1 MFELNLD
8 ISHFLDTYWQKKPTV
23 IKNGFI
29 NFADPIMPDEIAG
42 LAMEEE
48 IVSQLIYKSGEQW
61 QSESGPFTHFD
72 KLENEGASLL
82 LQAVDHWHAETQELV
97 RPFRFLPNWRIDPL
111 MVSYS
116 TTAGSAGVQITD
128 EDMFIIQGLG
138 KCRWRVGEKLA
149 ATFSTHGMMQHCAD
163 FAAIIDLQL
172 EPGDLLYIPRGY
184 PHQGYALEAA
194 INYTLGFPAPDQNDL
209 LSSFTDYNIEASAVA
224 ERYTDSAMQL
234 REKPGQIEEQELKEL
249 YRVMLSTCQTP
260 EALIPW
266 FGKMI
271 SAAKYELDI
280 AEPEQPHSHNEILD
294 LFEEG
299 AQFTR
304 LGGLRAVYFQQ
315 AAQLLFINGE
325 QFNCEGFT
333 QLGHH
338 LCDQDEV
345 GSELLELLNE
355 EENALNLFTQLV
367 NRGYWY
373 AT

>member
-23 IKNGFI
+23 IKKGFI

-48 IVSQLIYKSGEQW
+48 IVSQLIYKSDGQW
-61 QSESGPFTHFD
+61 QSESGPFTRFD
-72 KLENEGASLL
+72 KLDNEGASLV
-82 LQAVDHWHAETQELV
+82 LQAVDHWHEETQELI
-97 RPFRFLPNWRIDPL
+97 RSFRFLPNWRIDPL

-116 TTAGSAGVQITD
+116 TTAGGAGAQITD

-138 KCRWRVGEKLA
+138 KCRWRVGEKLTDA
-149 ATFSTHGMMQHCAD
+149 FSTHGMTQHCAD
-163 FAAIIDLQL
+163 FTAIIDTQL
-172 EPGDLLYIPRGY
+172 ESGDLLYIPRGY

-194 INYTLGFPAPDQNDL
+194 INYTLSFPAPDQNDL

-224 ERYTDSAMQL
+224 ERYTDSEMQL

-249 YRVMLSTCQTP
+249 HRVMLATCQTP

-280 AEPEQPHSHNEILD
+280 AEPEQPYSSSEILA

-304 LGGLRAVYFQQ
+304 LGGLRAVYFQP

-333 QLGHH
+333 ELGHH